1 MKKGQILETT
11 TKVVDHFEAQ
21 TSDRWFGSVSLFDVY
36 INEIYSLYVVEYDSK
51 RTGMGIEH
59 EMFDMEEVARDFYN
73 SKIAEIKK
81 DIIAEFQNE
90 VA

>member
-1 MKKGQILETT
+1 MQKGQILETT

-36 INEIYSLYVVEYDSK
+36 ISEIYGLYVVEYDMKS
-51 RTGMGIEH
+51 TGMGIEH
-59 EMFDMEEVARDFYN
+59 EVFEREEDAKACYN
-73 SKIAEIKK
+73 SKIAEIKR
-81 DIIAEFQNE
+81 DIIAEFQKE